1 MKQIK
6 RRKMAVEKLPPVIKE
21 HVDEMIKSNAT
32 YGEIAEY
39 IKSSGNGV
47 SVSAIQRY
55 AANLMQTI
63 QALKIA
69 QGTIT
74 ALNEEIEPYKN
85 IDATDAIL
93 TLLLNKLMEQLNN
106 VSDEQLQELDTSGLI
121 KATTALTRTIAYK
134 KQVDIRNKS
143 LLENGADV
151 FMSDIY
157 QIMAKEN
164 PELYEEVKKFTENKL
179 KSL

>member
-1 MKQIK
+1 
-6 RRKMAVEKLPPVIKE
+6 MAVEKLPPVIKE

-55 AANLMQTI
+55 AANLMQTL
-63 QALKIA
+63 QAIRMAQETIA
-69 QGTIT
+69 AI
-74 ALNEEIEPYKN
+74 NEEIEPYKN

-93 TLLLNKLMEQLNN
+93 TLLLNKLLERINN
-106 VSDEQLQELDTSGLI
+106 ASDEQLQELDTNELI
-121 KATTALTRTIAYK
+121 KATTALTKAITYK
-134 KQVDIRNKS
+134 KQVDIKSKS
-143 LLENGADV
+143 LLENGAEL
-151 FMSDIY
+151 FQSNIY
-157 QIMAKEN
+157 QAMADEN
-164 PELYEEVKKFTENKL
+164 PALYKEVKKFTEDKL